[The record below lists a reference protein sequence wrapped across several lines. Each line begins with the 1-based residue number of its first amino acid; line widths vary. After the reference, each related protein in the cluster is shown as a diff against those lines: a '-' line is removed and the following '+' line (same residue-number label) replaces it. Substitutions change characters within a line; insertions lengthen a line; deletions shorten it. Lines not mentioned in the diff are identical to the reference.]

1 MNIVKEWSFRSLDP
15 AMAVPVLPVA
25 SQAQYGT
32 VPPPGTPPSFSP
44 VQLNLKH
51 FFQQKW
57 FVKCIFKAIKISR
70 CLNCRSI
77 M

>member
-51 FFQQKW
+51 FSNRNGLSSVF
-57 FVKCIFKAIKISR
+57 SR
-70 CLNCRSI
+70 QLKYPDA
-77 M
+77 